1 MTTTRRIGLFGG
13 SFDPP
18 HNGHLKVAEAARD
31 TLQLDEVRFVVAA
44 RPWMKSTVASP
55 SQRVEMTR
63 LLVKDTPGF
72 VVDDSEL
79 DRDGP
84 TYTVDTLEAIAAQ
97 QPDATLVF
105 LLGVDTA
112 AHLAS
117 WHRIEDALALA
128 QFVVL
133 TRPGYQ
139 PDGSISL
146 PVIAVPELAISSGE
160 IRTRLENGGDVA
172 RLLPKSVLSY
182 IAEHDLY
189 RQVSTHH
196 P

>member
-1 MTTTRRIGLFGG
+1 MTARRIGLFGG

-18 HNGHLKVAEAARD
+18 HNGHLKVAEAARER
-31 TLQLDEVRFVVAA
+31 LKLDEVRFIVAA

-55 SQRVEMTR
+55 TQRVAMTQ
-63 LLVKDTPGF
+63 LLIAGTPGL

-97 QPDATLVF
+97 QPDAQLVF

-112 AHLAS
+112 AQLTS
-117 WHRIEDALALA
+117 WHRVDDALALA

-133 TRPGYQ
+133 TRPGYH
-139 PDGSISL
+139 PDRAITL
-146 PVIAVPELAISSGE
+146 PVIDVPELAISSAE
-160 IRTRLENGGDVA
+160 IRARLENGDDVA
-172 RLLPKSVLSY
+172 RLVPPTVLSY

-189 RQVSTHH
+189 TQA
-196 P
+196 

>member
-1 MTTTRRIGLFGG
+1 MTTRRIGLFGG

-18 HNGHLKVAEAARD
+18 HNGHLQVAAAAKD
-31 TLQLDEVRFVVAA
+31 ILNLDEVRFVVAA
-44 RPWMKSTVASP
+44 RPWMKSTVATP
-55 SQRVEMTR
+55 QQRVDMTR
-63 LLVKDTPGF
+63 LLIADTPGL
-72 VVDDSEL
+72 VVDSTEL

-84 TYTVDTLEAIAAQ
+84 TYTVDTLE
-97 QPDATLVF
+97 TLHAREPACELIF

-112 AHLAS
+112 AQLRS
-117 WHRIEDALALA
+117 WHRVDDALALA

-139 PDGSISL
+139 PDGSITL
-146 PVIAVPELAISSGE
+146 PVIAVPELTISSAQ
-160 IRTRLENGGDVA
+160 IRARLENGDDVA
-172 RLLPKSVLSY
+172 RLMPQQVLSY

-189 RQVSTHH
+189 TQAPATH

>member
-1 MTTTRRIGLFGG
+1 MTTRRIGLFGG

-18 HNGHLKVAEAARD
+18 HNGHLKVAEAARA
-31 TLQLDEVRFVVAA
+31 TLKLDEVRFVVAA

-55 SQRVEMTR
+55 IQRVAMTQ
-63 LLVKDTPGF
+63 LLIGDTPGL
-72 VVDDSEL
+72 VVDASEL

-97 QPDATLVF
+97 QPDAELVF

-112 AHLAS
+112 AQLAS
-117 WHRIEDALALA
+117 WHRVDDALSLA

-139 PDGSISL
+139 PDGSITL
-146 PVIAVPELAISSGE
+146 PVIDVPELAISSAE
-160 IRTRLENGGDVA
+160 IRARLENGDDVA
-172 RLLPKSVLSY
+172 RLIPATVLSY
-182 IAEHDLY
+182 IAEHGLY
-189 RQVSTHH
+189 TQA
-196 P
+196 